1 MKLCVMG
8 LLVSIGFLCYAIYLR
23 ICYFKHE
30 AVCVECLYWSKG
42 FTTYPTYEYKL
53 TIAGKEVTY
62 KNRGT
67 TVFFPREGKRNKIL
81 ICKKDYDKVV
91 GYAEYVVHL
100 FAGILFSILF
110 TYGIILSL

>member
-67 TVFFPREGKRNKIL
+67 TVFFPRGGKRNKIL
-81 ICKKDYDKVV
+81 ICRMDYDKVV